1 MHEQP
6 ATQAR
11 MVAALAAARGLSAR
25 DIAAHLGV
33 TPPALTRAL
42 RLGLMHEDDTAGRCT
57 LNAVAA
63 ALGAPVEALLPGGAV
78 RLVVPGGE
86 Q

>member
-42 RLGLMHEDDTAGRCT
+42 QGGLRPMAETTGACS
-57 LNAVAA
+57 LEAVAA

-78 RLVVPGGE
+78 RLRVPGGE
-86 Q
+86 P